1 MVIEQQYP
9 KNKSFLLK
17 GQKNKSMLVNIKTK
31 KNGGSL
37 LIYIDKIHMS
47 NFCLLET
54 EYRKQIRNPLL
65 VMLLILGDIKVVLAQ
80 LVVYTHGSADIMIYT
95 FSILIQLLENLVIL
109 GLFLQ
114 LTLLTME
121 VSPFHL
127 LVGMF
132 IVRTLIIFIKWIQKT
147 HLVKKKSS
155 KQLPWSHLHLIVLMG
170 HLCALYWLQTVVYIL
185 QLVMELNT

>member
-1 MVIEQQYP
+1 
-9 KNKSFLLK
+9 
-17 GQKNKSMLVNIKTK
+17 MLVNIKTK

-95 FSILIQLLENLVIL
+95 FSILI
-109 GLFLQ
+109 
-114 LTLLTME
+114 
-121 VSPFHL
+121 
-127 LVGMF
+127 
-132 IVRTLIIFIKWIQKT
+132 
-147 HLVKKKSS
+147 
-155 KQLPWSHLHLIVLMG
+155 
-170 HLCALYWLQTVVYIL
+170 
-185 QLVMELNT
+185 